1 MSIITEEMAIE
12 YHKCRL
18 YKEYIEHLQI
28 SEKNE
33 GDEFMQSLRCSNIY
47 VPDIKEVTEKYRKQA
62 TEQGIDPEWIEKYM
76 PAVGAKDETI

>member
-12 YHKCRL
+12 YHKCSL
-18 YKEYIEHLQI
+18 YKEYIEQLKI

-47 VPDIKEVTEKYRKQA
+47 VPDTKEVTEKYRKQA
-62 TEQGIDPEWIEKYM
+62 AEQGIDAEWIEKYM
-76 PAVGAKDETI
+76 PSVGAKESLN